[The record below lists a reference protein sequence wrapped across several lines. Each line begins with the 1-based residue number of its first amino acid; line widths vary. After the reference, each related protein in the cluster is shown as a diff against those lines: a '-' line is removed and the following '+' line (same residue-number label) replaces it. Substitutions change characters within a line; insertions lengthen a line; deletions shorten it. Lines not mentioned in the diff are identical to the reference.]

1 MFKKILVTTC
11 VIASLSTGS
20 AFAAPA
26 TSPSQVK
33 EGFGAKIE
41 DDTERQAR
49 SAVITQ
55 IMAASGMDELME
67 QLPALVAMGMDQS
80 PPPPVESDVL
90 EKFRTTVL
98 QSFDSTRT
106 RPMLVRF
113 FEQRYDNRRYTEIVA
128 MLDTP
133 LAKKMTALELQAQT
147 PEAQQE
153 MMQFANSMLSQ
164 PSPQRLA
171 LVERIDQ
178 VQRATESMVELQ
190 VMMASAVMKS
200 MNQIVP
206 VEQKLTDEQM
216 TQMLEQMRE
225 QSLSPARQFMQLSM
239 VYTYRSLP
247 DNELEEY
254 VQLQESTVGR
264 YTNDLLRE
272 SVINLFDGISVE
284 LANHIG
290 QMFKANNAL

>member
-1 MFKKILVTTC
+1 
-11 VIASLSTGS
+11 
-20 AFAAPA
+20 
-26 TSPSQVK
+26 
-33 EGFGAKIE
+33 
-41 DDTERQAR
+41 
-49 SAVITQ
+49 
-55 IMAASGMDELME
+55 
-67 QLPALVAMGMDQS
+67 
-80 PPPPVESDVL
+80 
-90 EKFRTTVL
+90 
-98 QSFDSTRT
+98 
-106 RPMLVRF
+106 
-113 FEQRYDNRRYTEIVA
+113 